1 MNPVRSS
8 RKGVHTIN
16 VPINTNCCLNSG
28 AILIRGV
35 KNKEIF
41 KSLAVAVGTE
51 DGEGR
56 VWKCGAILA
65 QSTLVELGDTR
76 TATNGTELLKID
88 TFGIIAG

>member
-1 MNPVRSS
+1 
-8 RKGVHTIN
+8 
-16 VPINTNCCLNSG
+16 
-28 AILIRGV
+28 
-35 KNKEIF
+35 
-41 KSLAVAVGTE
+41 LAVAVGTE